1 MLPKH
6 RRPTHPGEILKYEYL
21 DPLGM
26 AESQLAESLG
36 MPLNTI
42 NGLVRG
48 EYSVSS
54 DIAFRLARFLSTS
67 TEFWLNLQ
75 RNVDLWDTFRAHSHE
90 YEKISPLKAVSSE
103 VQA

>member
-21 DPLGM
+21 DP
-26 AESQLAESLG
+26 LG